1 MRSDSNIKSK
11 SEKITMQNSQPI
23 KIIRDKLKKQIKKR
37 SGLKNIDLKRKRT
50 KFDTKNKKQL

>member
-1 MRSDSNIKSK
+1 
-11 SEKITMQNSQPI
+11 MQNSQPI

-50 KFDTKNKKQL
+50 KFDTKNKRKL